1 MANGIS
7 KLQLLI
13 DLKSKLKLGLDA
25 AKDHVKKATGDMQ
38 GRLNSLKIDTLK
50 QFSTLKS
57 QMPGLESAF
66 SVITNPLTAVAAGVA
81 LIGIKARESIA
92 EAERFSGSFRQ
103 LQMLNIDKSVRDMGR
118 LKSIIRSTAYEK
130 GFDPTS
136 TITAFFD
143 VQSITGKFGSEVDRI
158 ISKQGEFARL
168 MNADFNEWISG
179 TAKAMANYGFGADK
193 LDAFNKAS
201 FATFKTA
208 KTTFN
213 ELSKVQAIYAGAA
226 ASAKQD
232 FAAANKMFSIFTLK
246 TKSVDEAATLTKSLF
261 NDLTKAE
268 TLKAFSNMGIDVF
281 DVNKKFKQADILLL
295 ELQRKF
301 KELGKTDANLINL
314 KNQFTGSEGL
324 IAFVQAATDKTDQLK
339 KTFSSFDAT
348 QFALPKALEI
358 AKNDINY
365 INEAL
370 ENKTKV
376 LMGEIGDNFLPI
388 KKFFLD
394 VTNGALEGS
403 KRLFTGMKK
412 NAELIQRSAGKKV
425 LEDLPGLE
433 NPIKLSNPEFNDLMS
448 KAKNDMLFY
457 QDIANKNIKFRK
469 AGDHLFDKLDAVK
482 SQGFYNYQFASG
494 ALTSLMEL
502 TKQANMARSNMSG
515 GDFAGVPGGDGE
527 KTGGATT
534 PNPLTTGVQS
544 VASGSQTKS
553 VTINIDSFVKSFS
566 PTNQSINGM
575 GKDEL
580 ERWLTEMFL
589 RVVRSAETT
598 M

>member
-1 MANGIS
+1 MANGIA

-13 DLKSKLKLGLDA
+13 DLKNKLNLGLDK
-25 AKDHVKKATGDMQ
+25 AKNQVKKATGDMQ
-38 GRLNSLKIDTLK
+38 SKLNSLKIGTLQNFNTLK
-50 QFSTLKS
+50 A

-66 SVITNPLTAVAAGVA
+66 SVMKNPLTAVAAGVA

-92 EAERFSGSFRQ
+92 EAERFSGAFRP
-103 LQMLNIDKSVRDMGR
+103 LQMLNIDKTVRDMGR
-118 LKSIIRSTAYEK
+118 LKSVIRATAYDK

-213 ELSKVQAIYAGAA
+213 ELAKVQAIYAGAA

-394 VTNGALEGS
+394 VTSGALDGS
-403 KRLFTGMKK
+403 KRLFTGIKK
-412 NAELIQRSAGKKV
+412 NTELIQRSAGTKV
-425 LEDLPGLE
+425 LNDLPGLE
-433 NPIKLSNPEFNDLMS
+433 NPMKLSNTEFNDLMS
-448 KAKNDMLFY
+448 KVKKDMLFY
-457 QDIANKNIKFRK
+457 QDIVTKNLKFRN
-469 AGDHLFDKLDAVK
+469 AGDHLFDKINPTK

-515 GDFAGVPGGDGE
+515 SDFVGVPEADLNNPN
-527 KTGGATT
+527 KPT
-534 PNPLTTGVQS
+534 NPLATDLQS
-544 VASGSQTKS
+544 TASGSQTKS
-553 VTINIDSFVKSFS
+553 ITINIDSFIKSLS
-566 PTNQSINGM
+566 PSNQTINNM

-589 RVVRSAETT
+589 RIVRSAETT